1 VTAAFVVYILI
12 VTLPLIGAAML
23 TEKILRLWKWP
34 VRGAWVATAIAILL
48 IGGRTAVQ
56 QMTSSPAQLVIAP
69 TTQATPIHHADAG
82 AMANLARIASNVTSF
97 PRSAAAYAAHAAG
110 PAQSR
115 VLTTLW
121 CVASAVMLIFVCIVY
136 ARVWYIARRWKVTEF
151 AGLTVR
157 VAPHAGPAVIGLFRP
172 EVVVPYWMLEY
183 GTDDSRLVVMHET
196 EHQRARDPL
205 LLAAMWS
212 LVALFPW
219 HPGAWYCLARTRL
232 AIELDCD
239 ARVVRRGASLR
250 TYAAL
255 LLNQARAR
263 LGAPAQLWLGATSLL
278 EPSSHLERRL
288 NAMIPHNDPSLA
300 PRRLTRY
307 LRTLSYLAVISTI
320 AVAACE
326 SHVPTAADIS
336 GLDAASAETN
346 ARKASIIDDKPV
358 TFYVDNV
365 KVSADSAHAID
376 AKNISSIRVMKGSKL
391 ASGNKIWIAMMPDS
405 AYLARRVDPAA
416 ANGSDKKIFSVRMP
430 KTIASGVALDQS
442 TSTAKQKQPFTGLV
456 MIDGVASDVS
466 AMKSID
472 PSTIATVEVIKG
484 PAAMEQYTDPRA
496 KDGVIVISLKH

>member
-34 VRGAWVATAIAILL
+34 VRGAWVATAIAILI
-48 IGGRTAVQ
+48 IGGRTAVH
-56 QMTSSPAQLVIAP
+56 QMTPSPAQLVLAP
-69 TTQATPIHHADAG
+69 TTQATPIHPADAG
-82 AMANLARIASNVTSF
+82 AMANLARVASNVISF

-121 CVASAVMLIFVCIVY
+121 CVATAVMLIFVCIVY
-136 ARVWYIARRWKVTEF
+136 ARVWYVARRWKLTEF
-151 AGLTVR
+151 AGQTVR

-172 EVVVPYWMLEY
+172 EVVVPHWMLEY
-183 GTDDSRLVVMHET
+183 GTDDSNLVVMHET

-205 LLAAMWS
+205 LLAAMWT
-212 LVALFPW
+212 LVALIPW

-250 TYAAL
+250 TYAEL
-255 LLNQARAR
+255 LLNQARVR
-263 LGAPAQLWLGATSLL
+263 LGAPTRLWLGATSLL

-300 PRRLTRY
+300 PRPVMRY
-307 LRTLSYLAVISTI
+307 LRTLSYLAIVSTI
-320 AVAACE
+320 AIAACE

-336 GLDAASAETN
+336 GLDAASAESN
-346 ARKASIIDDKPV
+346 ARKAAIISDQPV
-358 TFYVDNV
+358 TFYVDNI

-391 ASGNKIWIAMMPDS
+391 ASGDEIWITVPDS
-405 AYLARRVDPAA
+405 TQRTYAPDTTVKR
-416 ANGSDKKIFSVRMP
+416 
-430 KTIASGVALDQS
+430 
-442 TSTAKQKQPFTGLV
+442 KQPFTGLV
-456 MIDGVASDVS
+456 MIDGVASDLS
-466 AMKSID
+466 AMEALD
-472 PSTIATVEVIKG
+472 PRKIATVEVIKG
-484 PAAMEQYTDPRA
+484 TAATERYSNPLA
-496 KDGVIVISLKH
+496 KNGVIVISLKH

>member
-1 VTAAFVVYILI
+1 MTAAIVVYVLI
-12 VTLPLIGAAML
+12 VTLPLIAAAAL
-23 TEKILRLWKWP
+23 TERTLRLWKWP
-34 VRGAWVATAIAILL
+34 VRGAWAAAAIAIAL

-56 QMTSSPAQLVIAP
+56 QMSPSQAPLMIAS
-69 TTQATPIHHADAG
+69 TGNVTAIHHTDAG
-82 AMANLARIASNVTSF
+82 VMSDVARLAGNVISF
-97 PRSAAAYAAHAAG
+97 PRSAAAYTAHAVG

-115 VLTTLW
+115 VLMVLW
-121 CVASAVMLIFVCIVY
+121 CVASAIMLVFVCVVY
-136 ARVWYIARRWKVTEF
+136 ARVWYTARRWKVTEF
-151 AGLTVR
+151 AGQTVR

-172 EVVVPYWMLEY
+172 EVVVPHWMLEY
-183 GTDDSRLVVMHET
+183 GADDSNLVVMHET

-205 LLAAMWS
+205 LLAAMWT
-212 LVALFPW
+212 LVALIPW
-219 HPGAWYCLARTRL
+219 HPGAWFCLARTRL

-250 TYAAL
+250 TYAQL
-255 LLNQARAR
+255 LLNQARVR

-300 PRRLTRY
+300 QRPVVRY
-307 LRTLSYLAVISTI
+307 LRTLSYLAVVSTI

-346 ARKASIIDDKPV
+346 ARKASIISDRPV

-376 AKNISSIRVMKGSKL
+376 AKSISSIRVMKGVKLTSGNQMWITVDSGYHARTKGSKL
-391 ASGNKIWIAMMPDS
+391 ASGDEIRIALPDS
-405 AYLARRVDPAA
+405 TYRTRTMD
-416 ANGSDKKIFSVRMP
+416 
-430 KTIASGVALDQS
+430 T
-442 TSTAKQKQPFTGLV
+442 TKQKQPFTGLV
-456 MIDGVASDVS
+456 MIDGVASDVA
-466 AMKSID
+466 AMKAID

-484 PAAMEQYTDPRA
+484 PAAMEKYSDPRA